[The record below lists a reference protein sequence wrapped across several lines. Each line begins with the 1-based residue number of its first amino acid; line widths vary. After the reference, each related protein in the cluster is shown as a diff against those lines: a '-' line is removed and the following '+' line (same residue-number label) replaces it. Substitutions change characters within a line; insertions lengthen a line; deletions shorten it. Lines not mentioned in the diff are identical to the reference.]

1 MNVRC
6 EENLW
11 AFNFLLWTRTRIV
24 KSSRGQKWDTLKK
37 KQHSPS
43 YSRDNGFNLLCM
55 KRDIGREN
63 PERAECFTGQGRD
76 TVNCPRPIYGSLWGF
91 TAVILPSYTTVFYLN
106 HGASAHA
113 LLCCLGRVRRWR
125 TILKPSRSQDFC
137 LHPNVP
143 EKGRCLV
150 SVGLSFWLE
159 MKLCSGLAAD
169 PNWIACLP
177 ICQKCQE

>member
-63 PERAECFTGQGRD
+63 PERAECFTGQEETYMWFTLRFHSC
-76 TVNCPRPIYGSLWGF
+76 NSAILHHSLLPKPQSECPCP
-91 TAVILPSYTTVFYLN
+91 
-106 HGASAHA
+106 A
-113 LLCCLGRVRRWR
+113 LLSGKSKKMKNNSGA
-125 TILKPSRSQDFC
+125 IQKPRLLSPSQCTWEGQMFGFC
-137 LHPNVP
+137 WIKLLAGD
-143 EKGRCLV
+143 EALFWV
-150 SVGLSFWLE
+150 SCWS
-159 MKLCSGLAAD
+159 
-169 PNWIACLP
+169 
-177 ICQKCQE
+177 